1 MATEITLE
9 PARIETFQQANR
21 QFKSDARESP
31 KSDRPHVVAI
41 LPRGEAIRNFVYSG
55 TLDEVARDADVTLLS
70 VMPSRDVQD
79 LLCAQFRQVFPLREI
94 EERRIVL
101 SLREMLDMAHG
112 RWLWSKAA
120 QERWRLRDLE
130 ATTSRLRLKRWTKK
144 FACYPFASR
153 AGLSVLS
160 RIERGSSR
168 GLRTTDE
175 YVRLFRDLK
184 PSLVFNGS
192 HVHSRVA
199 IQAVQA
205 AQWLR
210 IPTAA
215 FIFSWD
221 NLTSQGRIIPLYDY
235 YLVWTEQIRDQLLE
249 IYSSIRPEQIIVTGT
264 PQFDLHFRRAFWWT
278 KEEFC
283 ERVGADPTRP
293 IVLYSTGMANHMP
306 GEPQIVER
314 IGAMLR
320 EMTDL
325 GPPQLLVRVYPKDR
339 TDRFEK
345 TRRENPHI
353 LFPEVPWEPAWLT
366 PKIEDAYLL
375 SNTLRHVALGV
386 NVASTISLELCMF
399 DKPVI
404 NVAYNPPGLDISPVD
419 YGRYY
424 EFDHYRPVVESGAVM
439 LARSENDMRAL
450 LRKALAQPQ
459 IDSSKRRALIKKMF
473 GNALD
478 GYSGVRVAGSLLQ
491 VAKSVDCKWVTT

>member
-1 MATEITLE
+1 MATEIILE
-9 PARIETFQQANR
+9 AARIETFHQANR
-21 QFKSDARESP
+21 QFKSDTRESP
-31 KSDRPHVVAI
+31 KRDRPHVVAI
-41 LPRGEAIRNFVYSG
+41 LPRGEAIRNFVYTG
-55 TLDEVARDADVTLLS
+55 TLDEVARDAEVTLLS
-70 VMPSRDVQD
+70 VMPGGDVQD
-79 LLCAQFRQVFPLREI
+79 LLCTRFRRVIPLRDLAES
-94 EERRIVL
+94 RIVG
-101 SLREMLDMAHG
+101 SIREMLDMTHG

-130 ATTSRLRLKRWTKK
+130 ATTPGRRLKRWAKK
-144 FACYPFASR
+144 FACYPFTSST
-153 AGLSVLS
+153 GLRVLS
-160 RIERGSSR
+160 RIERASSR
-168 GLRTTDE
+168 QLRTSDE
-175 YVRLFRDLK
+175 YVQLFRELK

-192 HVHSRVA
+192 HVHSRIA

-235 YLVWTEQIRDQLLE
+235 YLVWNEQIRDQLLQ
-249 IYSSIRPEQIIVTGT
+249 IYSSIRPEQVIVTGT
-264 PQFDLHFRRAFWWT
+264 PQFDFHFRRAFWWT
-278 KEEFC
+278 REEFC

-306 GEPQIVER
+306 GEPKIVER

-339 TDRFEK
+339 TGRFEK
-345 TRRENPHI
+345 TRDENPDI
-353 LFPEVPWEPAWLT
+353 LFPEVPWDPAWLT

-375 SNTLRHVALGV
+375 ANTLRHATLGI

-404 NVAYNPPGLDISPVD
+404 NVAYNPPGMDISPVD
-419 YGRYY
+419 YRRYY
-424 EFDHYRPVVESGAVM
+424 EFDHYRPVVESGGVM
-439 LARSENDMRAL
+439 LAGSEDDMRSL
-450 LRKALAQPQ
+450 LRRALVEPQ
-459 IDSSKRRALIKKMF
+459 IDSARRRALIKKMF

-491 VAKSVDCKWVTT
+491 VARSLDHEWLTT